1 MDERPRLSGI
11 VYDTEWDAA
20 EKRFVPVHIRRL
32 KDGRTY
38 DAGDDGEAWAIPR
51 IEEANKPP
59 ERPAMTSRE
68 WMAMH
73 PEWGRRPWTSATAS
87 ARASWW
93 PSTRRRRA

>member
-1 MDERPRLSGI
+1 MGERPRLSGI

-38 DAGDDGEAWAIPR
+38 DAGDEGEAWAIPR
-51 IEEANKPP
+51 IEKANRPP

-73 PEWGRRPWTSATAS
+73 PEWGMR
-87 ARASWW
+87 
-93 PSTRRRRA
+93 